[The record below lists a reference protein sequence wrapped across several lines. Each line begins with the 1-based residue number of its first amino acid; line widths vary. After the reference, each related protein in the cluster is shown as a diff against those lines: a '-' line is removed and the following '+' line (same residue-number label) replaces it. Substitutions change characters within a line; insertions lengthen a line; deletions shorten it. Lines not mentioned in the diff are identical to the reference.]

1 MSEFLYL
8 YRGGVRPDSP
18 AEAQKEMER
27 WVNWLKELGARGHVK
42 APGQPLERTGKVVSG
57 RSKSVTDGPF
67 VEKDMVGGYTLIEAK
82 DLAHA
87 TELSMGCPIFDGGGT
102 VEIRPVVQM

>member
-1 MSEFLYL
+1 M
-8 YRGGVRPDSP
+8 
-18 AEAQKEMER
+18 
-27 WVNWLKELGARGHVK
+27 NWLKELGARGHVK
-42 APGQPLERTGKVVSG
+42 APGHPLERTGKLVSG

-87 TELSMGCPIFDGGGT
+87 TELSMGCPIFDNGGT
-102 VEIRPVVQM
+102 VEVRPIIQM